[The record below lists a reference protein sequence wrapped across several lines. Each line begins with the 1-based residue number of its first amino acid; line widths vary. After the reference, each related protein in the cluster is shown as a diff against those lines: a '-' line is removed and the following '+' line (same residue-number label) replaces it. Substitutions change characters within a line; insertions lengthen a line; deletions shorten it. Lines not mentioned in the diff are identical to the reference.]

1 MRNSPIMTDEI
12 PEIRKGHPYLMYEML
27 KESGNAIEKAY
38 NDVKKIDFSYE
49 KGNLTITGNGTSYHA
64 GYIGSLF
71 NGGKFLIQRMQSY
84 ELNNYSKPEKNIIA
98 ISHTGKTK
106 TTVDTFR
113 IFKDRLRIGLT
124 HDKFSPLYKEA
135 DIPVLINSKDLSLCN
150 TKAFFDNVVS
160 TAYLVSQYDDPE
172 DKIENYK
179 NRLKNE
185 LQKSENFAKNT
196 VDNIKNEIKNIFV
209 LGAGNNYI
217 SARETA
223 QKIKEATHIHA
234 EGIELEEYNHG
245 CTSTTD
251 KNTLIIIIG
260 NDIDKKRSA
269 SIIKGIRRVGATS
282 ITVNGEG
289 DFNVDIEANY
299 PWEVPIL
306 AMPYMYYV
314 AYYLALKV
322 GVNPDILRLNEKE
335 YYEFDMDIFPPGE
348 H

>member
-1 MRNSPIMTDEI
+1 MTDEL
-12 PEIRKGHPYLMYEML
+12 PEIRKGHPYIMYEML
-27 KESGNAIEKAY
+27 KDSENAIEKAY
-38 NDVKKIDFSYE
+38 NDVKKVEVSYE
-49 KGNLTITGNGTSYHA
+49 NGNLTITGNGTSYHA

-71 NGGKFLIQRMQSY
+71 NGGKRKVQRIQSY

-113 IFKDRLRIGLT
+113 IFNDRLRIGIT
-124 HDKFSPLYKEA
+124 HDKSSPLYKEA
-135 DIPVLINSKDLSLCN
+135 DIPIFINDKDLSLCN

-160 TAYLVSQYDDPE
+160 TAYLMSLYDEPE

-185 LQKSENFAKNT
+185 LRKGEDFAKKA
-196 VDNIKNEIKNIFV
+196 VDEIEDEIKNIFV

-260 NDIDKKRSA
+260 NEIDRKRSA
-269 SIIKGIRRVGATS
+269 SIIKGIRRVGASS
-282 ITVNGEG
+282 ITINGEG
-289 DFNVDIEANY
+289 DINVDMDTNY

-306 AMPYMYYV
+306 SMPYMYYT

-322 GVNPDILRLNEKE
+322 GVNPDILRLDEKE
-335 YYEFDMDIFPPGE
+335 YYDFDMDIFPPGE